1 MKLNNIMITALWISL
16 LAIPPSAQAG
26 NDDVLRGFMGIMQA
40 MQKQSGAADADPNS
54 KAIMDAFG
62 KAIDGKDDRRQGKGD
77 RDRQRQGKGK
87 GDRDRQR
94 QGKGKG
100 DRDRQRQGKGKGDRQ
115 RQGNGRQS
123 RSDWQRRQN

>member
-1 MKLNNIMITALWISL
+1 MKANPVTIAALWFFTL
-16 LAIPPSAQAG
+16 VVPCSAQAG
-26 NDDVLRGFMGIMQA
+26 DEAILKGFMGIMQEI
-40 MQKQSGAADADPNS
+40 QKQSGADADPNS

-62 KAIDGKDDRRQGKGD
+62 KALDGKDDRRQGKGD

-100 DRDRQRQGKGKGDRQ
+100 DRDRQGKGDRDRQ
-115 RQGNGRQS
+115 RQGNGRQA
-123 RSDWQRRQN
+123 RGDRQRRQN